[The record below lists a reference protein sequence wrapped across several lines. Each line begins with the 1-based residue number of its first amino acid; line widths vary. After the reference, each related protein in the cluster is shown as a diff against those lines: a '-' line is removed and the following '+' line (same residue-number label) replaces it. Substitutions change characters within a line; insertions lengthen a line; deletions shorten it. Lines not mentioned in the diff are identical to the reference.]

1 VALAAADAVAAVA
14 RARGRRPK
22 LCREIVATLL
32 HGHAY
37 DGSRAADELGLQ
49 YRSFD
54 DMVRRTL
61 AWYVDQ
67 GMVNAARAGSPRGA

>member
-1 VALAAADAVAAVA
+1 M
-14 RARGRRPK
+14 
-22 LCREIVATLL
+22 VATLL

-37 DGSRAADELGLQ
+37 DGSRAASELGLE

-67 GMVNAARAGSPRGA
+67 GMVAGSRAGVPRDR

>member
-1 VALAAADAVAAVA
+1 MV
-14 RARGRRPK
+14 R
-22 LCREIVATLL
+22 TLL

-37 DGSRAADELGLQ
+37 DGSRAVRELGLQ

-54 DMVRRTL
+54 EMVRRTL

-67 GMVNAARAGSPRGA
+67 GLVSAATIRSNRAA

>member
-1 VALAAADAVAAVA
+1 M
-14 RARGRRPK
+14 
-22 LCREIVATLL
+22 VATLL

-37 DGSRAADELGLQ
+37 DGSRATAELGLE
-49 YRSFD
+49 YRFFD

-67 GMVNAARAGSPRGA
+67 GMVNAAASGPIRPA